1 MASESGAVDAV
12 RERVT
17 AIIVAAGAGV
27 RMGGVDKLFA
37 DLDGQPLLARTIAAF
52 EACPLVDE
60 IILVSSEANL
70 DKCWKLVRSLSFRKV
85 TELVPGGARRQ
96 DSVLA
101 GLNLVKDCPWVIIH
115 DGVRPFV
122 DSDLIAAGLEAAV
135 EHGAAVAAVPVKDTI
150 KVVNAERMVRNTPG
164 RDSLWSAQTPQVFR
178 TELIRDAY
186 RDAYGDVTDDASLL
200 ERSGHPVKV
209 YLGSYENIKITTPED
224 LDIAACILRR
234 RSR

>member
-1 MASESGAVDAV
+1 MATLTSEIVAARD
-12 RERVT
+12 RVA
-17 AIIVAAGAGV
+17 AIIVAAGSGI
-27 RMGGVDKLFA
+27 RMGGLDKLFA
-37 DLDGQPLLARTIAAF
+37 DLGGQPLLARTVTAF

-70 DKCWKLVRSLSFRKV
+70 DRCWKLVRSCDFRKV

-96 DSVLA
+96 DSVLE

-122 DSDLIAAGLEAAV
+122 DSALIAAGLQAAR
-135 EHGAAVAAVPVKDTI
+135 EHGAAVAAVPVKDTV
-150 KVVNAERMVRNTPG
+150 KVVNAERLIRNTPG

-178 TELIRDAY
+178 TELIREAY

-209 YLGSYENIKITTPED
+209 YLGSYDNIKITTPED
-224 LDIAACILRR
+224 LDFAVCILGR